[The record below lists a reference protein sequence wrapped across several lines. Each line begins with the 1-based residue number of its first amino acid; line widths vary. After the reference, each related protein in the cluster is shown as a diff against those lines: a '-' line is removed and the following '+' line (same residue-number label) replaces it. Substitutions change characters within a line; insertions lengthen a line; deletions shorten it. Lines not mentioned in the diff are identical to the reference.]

1 MIEVNPRASRTVPFM
16 SKVTGVPMVRLATR
30 IMLGQTLHELGYAP
44 GLWPESPLVAVKAP
58 VFSMAKLS
66 GVDTFL
72 GPEMKST
79 GEVMGVDTSFAPA
92 LHKAMVSA
100 GLGIP
105 AIGSVLMSIA
115 DRHKAECGDIAR
127 AFADNGYSLLATSG
141 TARYL
146 RSLGLEVEQVSRLRD
161 GDNTM
166 IDNIRQGR
174 TVLVINTLTGDRE
187 TLQDGFHMRRAAA
200 ESQVPCLTSI
210 DTARALADAIGDEGT
225 AFRVL
230 PLATYRDRDD
240 ADEIP

>member
-1 MIEVNPRASRTVPFM
+1 
-16 SKVTGVPMVRLATR
+16 
-30 IMLGQTLHELGYAP
+30 MLGQTLQELGYEP

-79 GEVMGVDTSFAPA
+79 GEVMGVDTGFAPA

-100 GLGIP
+100 GLGINDTG
-105 AIGSVLMSIA
+105 AVLMSIA
-115 DRHKAECGDIAR
+115 DRHKPECGAIAQ
-127 AFADNGYSLLATSG
+127 AFADSGYSLLATSG
-141 TARYL
+141 TARHL
-146 RSLGLEVEQVSRLRD
+146 RGLGLEVEQVSRLRD

-210 DTARALADAIGDEGT
+210 DTARALADAIGDEGA

-230 PLATYRDRDD
+230 PLAAYRDRDPNGPSG
-240 ADEIP
+240 AL